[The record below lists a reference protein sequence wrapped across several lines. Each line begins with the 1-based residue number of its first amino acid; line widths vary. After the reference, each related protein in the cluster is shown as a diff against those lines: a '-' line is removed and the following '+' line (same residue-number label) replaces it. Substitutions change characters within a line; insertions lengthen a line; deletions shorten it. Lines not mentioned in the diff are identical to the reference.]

1 MPSMYAATKPSG
13 PVVTEGMDNGMA
25 DVDDPQPPSN
35 RPFPLSQLDQ
45 KVLQQ
50 HTCLAYM
57 YVIHEDEL
65 VSGLMTGLRG
75 NDNVKNP

>member
-1 MPSMYAATKPSG
+1 MM
-13 PVVTEGMDNGMA
+13 EGMDDWMEA
-25 DVDDPQPPSN
+25 EDHPHPPSQ

-75 NDNVKNP
+75 NDNVKNPCLALYQLL

>member
-1 MPSMYAATKPSG
+1 MM
-13 PVVTEGMDNGMA
+13 ERMDDWMEA
-25 DVDDPQPPSN
+25 EDHPHPPSH

-45 KVLQQ
+45 KVLQE

-65 VSGLMTGLRG
+65 VSGLITGLKG
-75 NDNVKNP
+75 NDNVKNQCLALYQLL